1 MKKLVCALFV
11 GSCLFAHAETK
22 PYVSIYAGGSGLQET
37 DFVMSN
43 AGGNY
48 PGKLQYD
55 VTPVYGIAIGTSI
68 SEWPIRVEFE
78 YSYRKS
84 DFKQAG
90 FSGLAPEKNP
100 DGNMSAETFM
110 GNLYYDFINV
120 DSPVIPYVFVG
131 AGVLCSELTLPVNW
145 GVKSSTDT
153 VFAGQAGLGASWAL
167 TDHIVLDVKGRV
179 IVSDKT
185 EYKDSNMDGD
195 NLIYAEVL
203 AGIRLQF

>member
-37 DFVMSN
+37 DF
-43 AGGNY
+43 NY
-48 PGKLQYD
+48 DQGTAVGSFKYD
-55 VTPVYGIAIGTSI
+55 VAPVFGVAIGTSI
-68 SEWPIRVEFE
+68 SDLPVRVEFE

-84 DFKQAG
+84 DLDRIKTS
-90 FSGLAPEKNP
+90 SGNVVTDQKG
-100 DGNMSAETFM
+100 DMKSQMFM
-110 GNLYYDFINV
+110 GNIYYDFTWV
-120 DSPVIPYVFVG
+120 DTPVIPYVFVG
-131 AGVLCSELTLPVNW
+131 AGVIKVDMTPPWKAYGLMNGS
-145 GVKSSTDT
+145 DT

-167 TDHIVLDVKGRV
+167 TDHIIFDVKGRV
-179 IVSDKT
+179 IMSDKT

-195 NLIYAEVL
+195 NLIFAEVL

>member
-1 MKKLVCALFV
+1 MKKLICALFV

-37 DFVMSN
+37 DYDYAQGTAVGSL
-43 AGGNY
+43 
-48 PGKLQYD
+48 KYD
-55 VTPVYGIAIGTSI
+55 VAPVYGIAVGTSI
-68 SEWPIRVEFE
+68 SDWPIRVEFE

-84 DFKQAG
+84 DLDRIKTSLGSVVTDQKG
-90 FSGLAPEKNP
+90 DMKSQ
-100 DGNMSAETFM
+100 MFM
-110 GNLYYDFINV
+110 ANLYYDFSWV

-131 AGVLCSELTLPVNW
+131 VGALKSEITPPW
-145 GVKSSTDT
+145 GLVKGSDT

-167 TDHIVLDVKGRV
+167 TDHIIFDVKGRV
-179 IVSDKT
+179 IMSDKT
-185 EYKDSNMDGD
+185 EYKDTNMEGD